1 MGTRNLTMVIKTK
14 KVRVAQYG
22 QWDGYPSGQGTTIL
36 NFLRTCDMDK
46 FKKKIQTGVRF
57 RNSTDTKERADFLK
71 KIGSNDGWLN
81 MEQAGKYNAKF
92 PYDSRDYGG
101 QILELI
107 YDAPEKVVLGDSRDF
122 GKDSLFCEWAYCVN
136 LDTMKL
142 EVYEGF
148 QKSPAETAHPIF
160 GNERNKNGYYPVK
173 MIQEF
178 DLNNLPTEDEF
189 LAILEPAEKEN
200 ED

>member
-1 MGTRNLTMVIKTK
+1 MVIKAK

-22 QWDGYPSGQGTTIL
+22 QWNGYPSGQGITIL
-36 NFLRTCDMDK
+36 NFLRNCDMDK

-57 RNSTDTKERADFLK
+57 LKPADNKERKVFCESL
-71 KIGSNDGWLN
+71 GSKDGWMT
-81 MEQAGKYNAKF
+81 MEQAEKYNAKF
-92 PYDSRDYGG
+92 PYDTRDHGG
-101 QILELI
+101 KILELI
-107 YDAPEKVVLGDSRDF
+107 YNAPEMVVLSNQKDF

-148 QKSPAETAHPIF
+148 QKLPSETAHPIF
-160 GNERNKNGYYPVK
+160 GNELSEDGYYPVK

-178 DLNNLPTEDEF
+178 DLNNLPTDEEF
-189 LAILEPAEKEN
+189 LAILEPAEKED
-200 ED
+200 EE